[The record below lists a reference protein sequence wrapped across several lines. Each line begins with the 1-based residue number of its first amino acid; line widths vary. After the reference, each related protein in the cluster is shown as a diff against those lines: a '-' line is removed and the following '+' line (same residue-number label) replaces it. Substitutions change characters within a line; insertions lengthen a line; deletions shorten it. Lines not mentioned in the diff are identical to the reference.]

1 MKFSLFIAPRFYCP
15 SKLCILSQAIKP
27 NIFHKINKHLKSFVM
42 NRSSSEVC
50 FQKFLQGAEG
60 SSLSGEDNF
69 GANQGA
75 ECRGVEDDAVE
86 IKASQP
92 LDQSPA
98 DADPGEYD

>member
-1 MKFSLFIAPRFYCP
+1 
-15 SKLCILSQAIKP
+15 
-27 NIFHKINKHLKSFVM
+27 M

-60 SSLSGEDNF
+60 SSFSGEDNF

-75 ECRGVEDDAVE
+75 GCGGVEEDVVE
-86 IKASQP
+86 IMASQP

-98 DADPGEYD
+98 ADADPGEYAVVLKKKLDIYCAAVAKSMV

>member
-1 MKFSLFIAPRFYCP
+1 
-15 SKLCILSQAIKP
+15 
-27 NIFHKINKHLKSFVM
+27 M

-69 GANQGA
+69 GASLGA

-98 DADPGEYD
+98 DADPGEYAVVLKKKLDIYCAAVAKSMV